1 MPLLQMIQEVSF
13 FRKQDQKSRKIINR
27 IIMILQDMDQLVM
40 GAESVLSIIQMKQKL
55 KIQITDFCLEF

>member
-40 GAESVLSIIQMKQKL
+40 GAESVLSITQMKQKL